1 MSMVKKDV
9 GTVVIEPSVVLDE
22 KQIESLL
29 VSVRESKAHMTELL
43 LSLMK
48 WLFTSQL
55 AINGAAAVALP
66 GIERLDRTS
75 LFWAEIWF
83 VAGVVFSLLSVLF
96 ALFYFLKFMPDIG
109 GILTLK
115 PGRHTIEKIST
126 LTSGEDAAEP
136 WKDPVIYV
144 GALPA
149 LCFVVGIAIVV
160 MGLR

>member
-1 MSMVKKDV
+1 MVKKDV
-9 GTVVIEPSVVLDE
+9 ATVVVEPSVVLDE

-29 VSVRESKAHMTELL
+29 VSVRESKAHITELL

-66 GIERLDRTS
+66 GIERLDATS

-83 VAGVVFSLLSVLF
+83 VAGVIFSLLSVLF

-115 PGRHTIEKIST
+115 PGRHTVEKISM

-160 MGLR
+160 TGLR